1 MRGAQLLIVRGGP
14 SVGII
19 PAYAGSTRL
28 LARVFDLSGDHPRV
42 CGEHRTFCREPVF
55 VWGSSPRMRGARVS
69 AGLDGLAD
77 GIIPAYAGSTETTDA
92 IRPTVRDHPRVCGEH
107 YGTAHHG
114 AARVGSSPR
123 MRGALDRPALRLPLM
138 GIIPAYAGS
147 TPDRPRT
154 GSYYGDHPRVCGE
167 HKDMPLHCDEIT
179 GSSPR
184 MRGALRFGKSTPPS
198 IGIIPAY
205 AGSTP
210 VPVPAVL
217 AGRDHPRV
225 CGEHTMCLTDIDQ
238 ELGSS
243 PRMRGALFLF
253 GRRRR
258 RGGIIPAYAGST
270 WRSWRRSNCRRDHP
284 RVCGEHAILALVGN
298 RV

>member
-28 LARVFDLSGDHPRV
+28 LARVFDLSWDHPRV

-123 MRGALDRPALRLPLM
+123 MRGALLMAGETVITIRIIPAYAGSTLKPAGLAIMDGDHPRVCGEHLTDLLFAFLSWGSSPRMRGARLTVLELVRIT

-147 TPDRPRT
+147 TTTRNPAEWKPR
-154 GSYYGDHPRVCGE
+154 DHPRVCGE

-205 AGSTP
+205 AGST
-210 VPVPAVL
+210 
-217 AGRDHPRV
+217 RV
-225 CGEHTMCLTDIDQ
+225 
-238 ELGSS
+238 
-243 PRMRGALFLF
+243 
-253 GRRRR
+253 
-258 RGGIIPAYAGST
+258 
-270 WRSWRRSNCRRDHP
+270 
-284 RVCGEHAILALVGN
+284 
-298 RV
+298 